1 MESSPSM
8 LRIIFEEYFWSY
20 DFVRKIFLKYLVS
33 LSLML
38 SFKEINVFSYVEF
51 SYNSSVYNETIYTN
65 FPFA

>member
-1 MESSPSM
+1 MESSPSTS
-8 LRIIFEEYFWSY
+8 RIIFEEYFWSC

-51 SYNSSVYNETIYTN
+51 SYYNLVE
-65 FPFA
+65 FLGL